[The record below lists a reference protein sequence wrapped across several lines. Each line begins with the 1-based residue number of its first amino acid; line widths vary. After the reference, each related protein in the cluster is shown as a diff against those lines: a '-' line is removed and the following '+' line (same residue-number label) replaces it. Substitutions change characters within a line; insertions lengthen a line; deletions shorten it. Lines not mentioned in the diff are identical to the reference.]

1 MKKMTLWDFL
11 ESYDIPVYDKHLILN
26 AFVHASYVNEHDTFK
41 EDNERLEFI
50 GDAVLQ
56 ILVSDFLFK
65 LNPKLTEGD
74 MTLYR
79 AKLVREEAL
88 ASYSRSMNLN
98 SYLLLGSG
106 EERTGGRDRDSI
118 IADLFEAFLGA
129 IYLDSGLDNAKKIV
143 DHVIP
148 KDISKID
155 IHGITD
161 YKTKLQEYVQAD
173 RRESVVYTVVG
184 VKGPSNA
191 PEFEV
196 IVSLDDLVFG
206 RGIGTSKKR
215 AEQMAAKDA
224 FEKLVK

>member
-1 MKKMTLWDFL
+1 MTLIEFL
-11 ESYDIPVYDKHLILN
+11 EDLGIEVNNQRLIDN
-26 AFVHASYVNEHDTFK
+26 AFVHASYVNEHDTF
-41 EDNERLEFI
+41 ERDNERLEFM

-56 ILVSDFLFK
+56 ILVSEYLFLNEVY
-65 LNPKLTEGD
+65 LSEGD

-88 ASYSRSMNLN
+88 ASYSRDMGLN
-98 SYLLLGSG
+98 RFLLLGSG

-129 IYLDSGLDNAKKIV
+129 VYLDSGLVNARKVMKRALPKRLSDV
-143 DHVIP
+143 D
-148 KDISKID
+148 ID
-155 IHGITD
+155 AVTD
-161 YKTKLQEYVQAD
+161 YKTKLQEYVQSD
-173 RRESVVYTVVG
+173 RRENVSYEI
-184 VKGPSNA
+184 VKVTGPSNA

-196 IVSLDDLVFG
+196 IVKLNDLIFG

-224 FEKLVK
+224 FQKLVK